1 MVLPLV
7 GHRNHPSGQDLI
19 VQSKSG
25 TGKTCVFAI
34 AAIEAVDLSAKTI
47 QAFVLAPTREIAVQI
62 REEVVKLSLCCKEK
76 DRIRCHAFIGGMP
89 IRTDKANL
97 AMGCHVVVGTPGRLR
112 ELLTEKW
119 IDVSSVS
126 LLILD
131 EVDQLVAPSFWKDV
145 KWLCDAQPKSKRVS
159 HQFFLS

>member
-7 GHRNHPSGQDLI
+7 GKESHAFGGGQDLV

-34 AAIEAVDLSAKTI
+34 AAIEAVDVSVKSI

-62 REEVVKLSLCCKEK
+62 REEVTKLGHCCRAKTEWETENSL
-76 DRIRCHAFIGGMP
+76 RCHAFIGGIP
-89 IRTDKANL
+89 IRTDKTNL

-112 ELLTEKW
+112 ELVSEKW
-119 IDVSSVS
+119 LNLTAVT

-131 EVDQLVAPSFWKDV
+131 EVALLFP
-145 KWLCDAQPKSKRVS
+145 LLTRGI
-159 HQFFLS
+159 